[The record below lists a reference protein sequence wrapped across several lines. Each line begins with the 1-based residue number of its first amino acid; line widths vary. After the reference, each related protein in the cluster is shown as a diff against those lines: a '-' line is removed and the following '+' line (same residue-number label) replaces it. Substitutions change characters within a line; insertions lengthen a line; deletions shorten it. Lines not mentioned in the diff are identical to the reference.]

1 MNSRFTKIIAWL
13 KRLARPLATLLAISL
28 FLGVAAL
35 DALTG
40 KALSLSIL
48 YLVPIGLA
56 TWRAGKH
63 RGVALALISGMTHG
77 LLNPLS
83 IASDTHLLISIWN
96 LVILCATFAVF
107 AIMISGL
114 NALLE
119 KERELARTDF
129 LTGTRNRM
137 AFLKEVDQEILRA
150 VRHGQPVSLV
160 YVDLD
165 NFKAINDRLGHREG
179 DRLLQAVGQT
189 LLQTIRGIDTVSRL
203 GGDEFVVLLPNAD
216 ADAAAIVAPRI
227 RQALL
232 ARMKQDLWPVTFSM
246 GVLTCP
252 IPPGSAEQLI
262 HRADELMY
270 RAKLQGKDR
279 LVFSVQSA

>member
-1 MNSRFTKIIAWL
+1 MTTRLLKLIHWL
-13 KRLARPLATLLAISL
+13 NRIARPIAAV
-28 FLGVAAL
+28 LGVGLLILIAVL
-35 DALTG
+35 DAVTG
-40 KALSLSIL
+40 PTLALSIL
-48 YLVPIGLA
+48 YLGPI
-56 TWRAGKH
+56 
-63 RGVALALISGMTHG
+63 ALIAWRLERNAAISMAIFAGIVHA
-77 LLNPLS
+77 LLNPHS
-83 IASDTHLLISIWN
+83 IRSDSSTLIAIWN
-96 LVILCATFAVF
+96 VMILCAIFAVF
-107 AIMISGL
+107 AVIIYEL
-114 NALLE
+114 NRLLE
-119 KERELARTDF
+119 KERDLARTDF

-150 VRHGQPVSLV
+150 VRHGQPISLV

-179 DRLLQAVGQT
+179 DRLLLAVGQT
-189 LLQTIRGIDTVSRL
+189 LMQTIRGIDTVSRL
-203 GGDEFVVLLPNAD
+203 GGDEFVILLPNAD
-216 ADAAAIVAPRI
+216 SDAAATVAPRI

-232 ARMKQDLWPVTFSM
+232 ARMKQDLWPVTFSI

>member
-1 MNSRFTKIIAWL
+1 MTTRLLKLIHWL
-13 KRLARPLATLLAISL
+13 NRIARPIAAVLGIGLLIL
-28 FLGVAAL
+28 VAVL
-35 DALTG
+35 DAVTG
-40 KALSLSIL
+40 PALALSIL
-48 YLVPIGLA
+48 YLGPI
-56 TWRAGKH
+56 
-63 RGVALALISGMTHG
+63 ALIAWRLERGAAIAMAIIAGLVHA
-77 LLNPLS
+77 LLNPHS
-83 IASDTHLLISIWN
+83 IRSDASSLIAIWN
-96 LVILCATFAVF
+96 VIILCAIFTVFAV
-107 AIMISGL
+107 IICEL
-114 NALLE
+114 NRLLE
-119 KERELARTDF
+119 KERDLARTDF

-137 AFLKEVDQEILRA
+137 AFLREVDQEILRA
-150 VRHGQPVSLV
+150 VRHGQPISLV

-179 DRLLQAVGQT
+179 DRLLMAVGQT
-189 LLQTIRGIDTVSRL
+189 LMQTIRGIDTVSRL

-216 ADAAAIVAPRI
+216 SEAAATVAPRI

-232 ARMKQDLWPVTFSM
+232 ARMKLDLWPVTFSI